1 MINNITEIDKKFSRN
16 ILNFFWLISR
26 KAIFDLCRAELE
38 KVSLSKQPYSKR
50 SNKEKKISDKKTSAY
65 FLNNMRYEK
74 NKEVDPWLR
83 SVLIDVRHKYKS
95 CSLISSSIKKDD
107 LFDKKLNIPEKN
119 LVILLVSTIFSPIF
133 LIPIIALL
141 FI

>member
-38 KVSLSKQPYSKR
+38 KVPYQSSLIQNDLIKK
-50 SNKEKKISDKKTSAY
+50 KKISDKKTSAY

-74 NKEVDPWLR
+74 
-83 SVLIDVRHKYKS
+83 
-95 CSLISSSIKKDD
+95 IKK
-107 LFDKKLNIPEKN
+107 
-119 LVILLVSTIFSPIF
+119 
-133 LIPIIALL
+133 
-141 FI
+141 